1 MPDHYDE
8 KGNIPGPT
16 RWQSKEDKAVLDKEN
31 IWIDSLREGTVDVGN
46 QILDT
51 LKYGGA
57 VKGGVKLPKVP
68 KLPPSQHKTIN
79 ITPRVSQQKANQII
93 DDIVIRR
100 TDKIIPKYSSG
111 PIVQTNQGTMYRPTP
126 GTMQSTFQSVNPDQ
140 LDLPFDEAELAQY
153 QKDMRNN
160 NIPLTTRLDLT
171 DSVAGSAYRA
181 SEPFDYFGFRDQS
194 KFMRDKGR
202 RFLSIFQAGITD
214 YGASKAANF
223 KASQPSITN
232 PLKIDYSRTN
242 LPDTSFQ
249 VHHRGALKAVMGNYH
264 GLDIGSPVF
273 NEVTNAILEEVPWM
287 GLGDNPENWMG
298 IIGST
303 ADKGTP
309 HHLAHKYY
317 NKIVGPS
324 GEKFYT
330 QEVIDRM
337 MVDKAFRIQ
346 KATEMGRII
355 NKSNQIVTQ
364 ATELW
369 ELGFSN
375 QERFKNFD
383 ALVNHLSKFDEL
395 GYNALSDPEYEA
407 GVFTDIIT
415 QIATDPSMVPPPEP
429 KNTRGQENLQKLL
442 RLEKLQKDTKGAD
455 LSLKEQ
461 QKKPKLST
469 EQQLNILDEA
479 FGPDEIDE

>member
-1 MPDHYDE
+1 MDKFDKRKAELEAGYERDRQLFPQEEVTAESIVEDHERPIKAAGNLMLIGGKLKLAGTMAPILETARLRGQGIVPVNYKSIIDE
-8 KGNIPGPT
+8 AFTYK
-16 RWQSKEDKAVLDKEN
+16 
-31 IWIDSLREGTVDVGN
+31 
-46 QILDT
+46 
-51 LKYGGA
+51 
-57 VKGGVKLPKVP
+57 KGGLFDPNRRNP
-68 KLPPSQHKTIN
+68 NLMFKTDE
-79 ITPRVSQQKANQII
+79 TPNQ
-93 DDIVIRR
+93 
-100 TDKIIPKYSSG
+100 
-111 PIVQTNQGTMYRPTP
+111 
-126 GTMQSTFQSVNPDQ
+126 
-140 LDLPFDEAELAQY
+140 LELPFDQANLAAY
-153 QKDMRNN
+153 QQSMRNP

-181 SEPFDYFGFRDQS
+181 SEPCDYFNFRDQS

-232 PLKIDYSRTN
+232 PLKIEYSRTN

-273 NEVTNAILEEVPWM
+273 NKVTDAILEEVPWM

-330 QEVIDRM
+330 QEVVERM

-364 ATELW
+364 ATKLW

-375 QERFKNFD
+375 KQRFKNFD

-429 KNTRGQENLQKLL
+429 KNTRGQENLQRLL
-442 RLEKLQKDTKGAD
+442 RLEKLQKDTKEAD

-461 QKKPKLST
+461 QKKPKPLSN

>member
-1 MPDHYDE
+1 MDKFDQRKAELEAGYERDRQLFPQEEVTAESIVEDHE
-8 KGNIPGPT
+8 RPIKAAGNLMLMGG
-16 RWQSKEDKAVLDKEN
+16 K
-31 IWIDSLREGTVDVGN
+31 
-46 QILDT
+46 
-51 LKYGGA
+51 LKLA
-57 VKGGVKLPKVP
+57 
-68 KLPPSQHKTIN
+68 
-79 ITPRVSQQKANQII
+79 
-93 DDIVIRR
+93 
-100 TDKIIPKYSSG
+100 
-111 PIVQTNQGTMYRPTP
+111 GTMAPILEKARLRGQGIVDIDYRPIIEQAFTYKRGGLFDPNRRNPNLMFKTDETP
-126 GTMQSTFQSVNPDQ
+126 NQ
-140 LDLPFDEAELAQY
+140 LELPFDQAKLSAY
-153 QKDMRNN
+153 QQSMRNN

-232 PLKIDYSRTN
+232 PLKIEYSRTN

-273 NEVTNAILEEVPWM
+273 NKVTDAILEEVPWM

-298 IIGST
+298 SIGST

-330 QEVIDRM
+330 EEVIERM
-337 MVDKAFRIQ
+337 MVDEDFRIQ

-375 QERFKNFD
+375 QELFKNVD

-395 GYNALSDPEYEA
+395 GYNALSDPKYEA

-415 QIATDPSMVPPPEP
+415 QIATDPSMVPPPAP
-429 KNTRGQENLQKLL
+429 KNTRGQEVLQDLY
-442 RLEKLQKDTKGAD
+442 RLEKLQKDTKEAD

-461 QKKPKLST
+461 QKKPKPLSN